1 MKFQQ
6 ALRRIARL
14 SPKKK
19 AAAACFGV
27 LFALVVVVAY
37 ARNPW
42 LLGLLVLVFAAALAV
57 GVVKVDR
64 LLKTSRRATKRAV
77 AAQSKLAAMPP
88 EPRPGALVEWG
99 ARSRIPEA
107 RLAQRLTKLRSV
119 DGRDVLVS

>member
-19 AAAACFGV
+19 AAAAAFAV
-27 LFALVVVVAY
+27 LLALVVVAAY

-57 GVVKVDR
+57 GALYVDR
-64 LLKTSRRATKRAV
+64 LLKASRRATKRASRGAGKAGSGSGPTSRGSRRV
-77 AAQSKLAAMPP
+77 GCPLPDPGGTACAAFDQAAF
-88 EPRPGALVEWG
+88 R
-99 ARSRIPEA
+99 
-107 RLAQRLTKLRSV
+107 
-119 DGRDVLVS
+119 